1 MRDDVDAVKRLPLA
15 DEIVGEKEPLGGVH
29 FDYPVAD
36 GVAHLER
43 PVLPNLHYSAVLS
56 AARVKTEKF
65 LGG

>member
-15 DEIVGEKEPLGGVH
+15 NEVVGEEEALGGVD

-56 AARVKTEKF
+56 AARIKTK
-65 LGG
+65 